1 MWSKNSGILLIAT
14 IIILIFSIGYI
25 LFQSIDENRLA
36 AAQITVSVS
45 SSTIPFPK
53 KITTSASSSTRAT
66 STTFVLPTPTVI
78 DTSTNYVAV
87 TDSCGPHFAGECVRV
102 RSGPGTSYPVV
113 TQLRNGM
120 VLRTD
125 GTIQADD
132 MTWYKIIFDEWL
144 RFPERVKSDWYVA
157 AQFVTPVSDHDEL
170 LSGTQVASTSK
181 RIVVDRSNQTL
192 TAYNGSEVF
201 MQSSISTG
209 LELTPT
215 PRGEFTIYKK
225 TPSRYMQ
232 GPLPNLVSQQYYDL
246 PGVPWNLY
254 FTEGGAVIHGAYW
267 HENFGAPYSHGCV
280 NMTPAESQKLY
291 HWAEVGTKVLVRD

>member
-1 MWSKNSGILLIAT
+1 MMWSKNSVALLITT
-14 IIILIFSIGYI
+14 IIILIFSIGYLI
-25 LFQSIDENRLA
+25 YQSIVNNHLA
-36 AAQITVSVS
+36 AAQITVTVS
-45 SSTIPFPK
+45 SSTMPFPK
-53 KITTSASSSTRAT
+53 KTTASSSAST
-66 STTFVLPTPTVI
+66 STTTLTLSAPTVI
-78 DTSTNYVAV
+78 DTSSNYVVV

-102 RSGPGTSYPVV
+102 RSGPGTNYPVV

-120 VLRTD
+120 VLKTAGTTETD
-125 GTIQADD
+125 S

-170 LSGTQVASTSK
+170 LSGTVVASTTK
-181 RIVVDRSNQTL
+181 RIVVDRSDQTL

-201 MQSSISTG
+201 IQSSISTG

-232 GPLPNLVSQQYYDL
+232 GPLPNLISKQYYDL

-267 HENFGAPYSHGCV
+267 HESFGKPYSHGCV
-280 NMTPAESQKLY
+280 NMTPAEAQKLY